1 MTSSGKY
8 RILVVDDEPSLLL
21 TYRLLL
27 EREGYEV
34 VACGTS
40 REAIATVQQQRVDAV
55 LCDYL
60 LEERHTGFEVIAA
73 ARQLDANVPAA
84 VLTGYAT
91 REISEEAANQ
101 GIGVMLKP
109 IEIPEFLATT
119 SSMLRRSNGP
129 SQRGSEES

>member
-1 MTSSGKY
+1 MTIPRRY
-8 RILVVDDEPSLLL
+8 RLLLVDDEPNLLL

-40 REAIATVQQQRVDAV
+40 REAIAAIKKQKFDAV

-60 LEERHTGFEVIAA
+60 LEEQHTGLEVISA
-73 ARQLDANVPAA
+73 ARQVDADIPAA

-91 REISEEAANQ
+91 RETSEQAASQ
-101 GIGVMLKP
+101 LIEVIFKPVGIPGFLAAITSMLKK
-109 IEIPEFLATT
+109 TK
-119 SSMLRRSNGP
+119 GP
-129 SQRGSEES
+129 YEPGSG